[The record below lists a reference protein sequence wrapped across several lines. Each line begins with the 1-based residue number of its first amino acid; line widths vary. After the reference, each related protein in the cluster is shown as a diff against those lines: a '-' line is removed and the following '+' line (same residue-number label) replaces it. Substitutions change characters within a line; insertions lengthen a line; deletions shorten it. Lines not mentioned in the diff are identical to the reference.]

1 MRFAF
6 FPGCDV
12 PRKSTPELYLS
23 AVGVC
28 QKLGIELEE
37 LKYAPCTGS
46 GIIQS
51 KDLLLADTLDASI
64 LAMAEIEGLPLMTI
78 CSTCQGILAQANQ
91 RFRET
96 PEYLAEVN
104 KKLEEGGLEYRGTTE
119 VKHFLWVLTEDI
131 GLDKLRS
138 MVAKPLAGLQ
148 VAPFYGCYI
157 VRPSEALGYREHP
170 EREHALEDVV
180 EALGGRV
187 VEYSG
192 MKKCCG
198 YPIVGDNER
207 ASNAMV
213 ANHTLEAKEKGA
225 EVMVTPCPLCHMNLD
240 GTQPQA
246 GEQRGTRIGMPIFHL
261 PQLVGLALGMDPSE
275 LGVDRHTVS
284 VGELVAQIK
293 A

>member
-12 PRKSTPELYLS
+12 PRKSTPELYVS

-28 QKLGIELEE
+28 QQLGIELEE
-37 LKYAPCTGS
+37 LKWAPCTGS

-51 KDLLLADTLDASI
+51 KDLVLGDTLDASI
-64 LAMAEIEGLPLMTI
+64 LAMAEMEGLPLMTI
-78 CSTCQGILAQANQ
+78 CSTCQGVLAQANK
-91 RFRET
+91 RFREK
-96 PEYLAEVN
+96 PDYLAEIN
-104 KKLEEGGLEYRGTTE
+104 KKLAEGGIEYRGTTE
-119 VKHFLWVLTEDI
+119 VKHFLWILTEDL

-138 MVAKPLAGLQ
+138 LVVSPLTGLQ

-187 VEYSG
+187 VQYSG

-198 YPIVGDNER
+198 YPIVNDNEQ

-213 ANHTLEAKEKGA
+213 ANHALEAKEKGA
-225 EVMVTPCPLCHMNLD
+225 QVMVTPCPLCHMNLD

-246 GEQRGTRIGMPIFHL
+246 AQQRDTTIGMPILHL
-261 PQLVGLALGMDPSE
+261 PQLVGLALGMDPSN
-275 LGVDRHTVS
+275 LGFERHTVPTS
-284 VGELVAQIK
+284 GLLAQLK